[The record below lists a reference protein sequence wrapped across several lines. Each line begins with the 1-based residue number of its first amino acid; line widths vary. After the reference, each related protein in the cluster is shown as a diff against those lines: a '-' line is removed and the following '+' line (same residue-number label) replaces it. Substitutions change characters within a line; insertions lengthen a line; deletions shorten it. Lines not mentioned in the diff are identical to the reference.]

1 MGRYTKGEEVR
12 LTGSF
17 RVGGALTDPTVIT
30 LTVRDPVGAQTTPTP
45 TKSGTGA
52 YYADLVVVTE
62 GLYHYRFEGTAPA
75 LGAAEGKL
83 EVRSD
88 FG

>member
-12 LTGSF
+12 LTGTF
-17 RVGGALTDPTVIT
+17 TVGGVPTDPNART
-30 LTVRDPVGAQTTPTP
+30 LTLRDPEGNVTTPATQKA
-45 TKSGTGA
+45 TTGV
-52 YYADLVVVTE
+52 YFADVVVSIE
-62 GLYHYRFEGTAPA
+62 GLYHYRFEGTTPA

-88 FG
+88 F

>member
-1 MGRYTKGEEVR
+1 MARYTKGEEVR
-12 LTGSF
+12 LTGTF
-17 RVGGALTDPTVIT
+17 RVGGVLTDPTVVT
-30 LTVRDPVGAQTTPTP
+30 LTIRDPNGAQTTPTA
-45 TKSGTGA
+45 TKSTTGT
-52 YYADLVVVTE
+52 YYADLAVATE

>member
-12 LTGSF
+12 LTGTF
-17 RVGGALTDPTVIT
+17 TVGVTLTDPGAVT
-30 LTVRDPVGAQTTPTP
+30 LRVRDPEGTETTPAT
-45 TKSGTGA
+45 TQGGTGI
-52 YYADLVVVTE
+52 YFADVTPALE

-75 LGAAEGKL
+75 AGAAEGKL

-88 FG
+88 FA

>member
-12 LTGSF
+12 LTGTF
-17 RVGGALTDPTVIT
+17 RVGGALTDPGAVT
-30 LTVRDPVGAQTTPTP
+30 LKIRDPEGTQTTPTT
-45 TKSGTGA
+45 TKSGTGI
-52 YYADLVVVTE
+52 YFADLTAALE

>member
-12 LTGSF
+12 LTGTF
-17 RVGGALTDPTVIT
+17 TVGVTLTDPGAVT
-30 LTVRDPVGAQTTPTP
+30 LTVRDPEGTETTPST
-45 TKSGTGA
+45 TKAGTGT
-52 YYADLVVVTE
+52 YFADVIVQTE

-88 FG
+88 F

>member
-1 MGRYTKGEEVR
+1 MGRYTLGEEVR
-12 LTGSF
+12 LTGTF
-17 RVGGALTDPTVIT
+17 RVGATLTDPGAVT
-30 LTVRDPVGAQTTPTP
+30 LHLRDPEGTETSPTT
-45 TKSGTGA
+45 TKSSTGT
-52 YYADLVVVTE
+52 YYADVVVSTE

>member
-12 LTGSF
+12 LTGTF
-17 RVGGALTDPTVIT
+17 RVGATLTDPGAVA
-30 LTVRDPVGAQTTPTP
+30 LRLVDPTGLATTPTA
-45 TKSGTGA
+45 TKSATGT
-52 YYADLVVVTE
+52 YYADVVVATE
-62 GLYHYRFEGTAPA
+62 GLWHYRFEGTAPA

-88 FG
+88 F

>member
-12 LTGSF
+12 LTGTF
-17 RVGGALTDPTVIT
+17 RVGATLTDPGAVT
-30 LTVRDPVGAQTTPTP
+30 LTVRDPQGAEAPIAA
-45 TKSGTGA
+45 TKSATGT
-52 YYADLVVVTE
+52 YYADLVVATE

>member
-1 MGRYTKGEEVR
+1 MGRYTVGEEVR
-12 LTGSF
+12 LTGTF
-17 RVGGALTDPTVIT
+17 TVGQTLTDPGAVT
-30 LTVRDPVGAQTTPTP
+30 LTVRDPEGTETTPST
-45 TKSGTGA
+45 THGGTGI
-52 YYADLVVVTE
+52 YFADLVVVTE